1 MLHERDE
8 KSRNEFPSNE
18 FLLKVFLKAF
28 SQRKKTQQE
37 ENKVTRISL
46 VKNDWEMAFFLVF
59 VKEA

>member
-18 FLLKVFLKAF
+18 FLSKVFLKAF

-37 ENKVTRISL
+37 ENKVIRISL